1 MWKWALGIIVLV
13 ILYLLTWP
21 VAIQPQAWNAPQ
33 NKGYTGAFERNSELT
48 SIELESLGG
57 ESGPED
63 LALDSDGNLYITV
76 KSGAILRRAMN
87 TNEWELFA
95 QTHGR
100 PLGIEFDRNQRL
112 LVADAYRGLLRITN
126 DRVVETLTNEAEG
139 SPIRYADDVD
149 VDAEGMIYFSDAST
163 KFGAEEFGGTY
174 EASLL
179 DIMEHGGN
187 GRLLRYNPATNQ
199 TDVLLDGLQF
209 ANGVAVSHDSNYLLL
224 VETGQY
230 RILKYWLNGPQQ
242 GTMEII
248 LDNLPGFPDNVNRG
262 NDGRYWV
269 GLVSPRNDFLDNMAA
284 YPGVRKIAQRL
295 PAFLRPKATDYAHV
309 IAIDGDGRVLENLQ
323 DPATN
328 YPQTTGA
335 IEVGEHL
342 YLTSLTAPAL
352 ARWRIVE
359 SLKPASD

>member
-1 MWKWALGIIVLV
+1 MWKWIACLIILV
-13 ILYLLTWP
+13 IGYLLAWP
-21 VAIQPQAWNAPQ
+21 VAIEPQAWNAPQ
-33 NKGYTGAFERNSELT
+33 STGYVGPWQQNEHLST
-48 SIELESLGG
+48 IELESIGAA
-57 ESGPED
+57 EGPED
-63 LALDSDGNLYITV
+63 LAQDKQGNLYITV
-76 KSGAILRRAMN
+76 KSGSILRRAHN
-87 TNEWELFA
+87 ATEWEIFA
-95 QTHGR
+95 QTNGR

-126 DRVVETLTNEAEG
+126 NGVVETLSTKADG
-139 SPIRYADDVD
+139 IPIRYADDVD

-163 KFGAEEFGGTY
+163 KFGAAAFGGTY

-179 DIMEHGGN
+179 DIMEHGGH
-187 GRLLRYNPATNQ
+187 GRLLRYNPATGH
-199 TDVLLDGLQF
+199 TRVLMDGLQF

-224 VETGQY
+224 VETAQY
-230 RILKYWLNGPQQ
+230 RVLKYWLKGPQQ
-242 GTMEII
+242 GSMEII

-309 IAIDGDGRVLENLQ
+309 IAIDGNGQVLENLQ
-323 DPATN
+323 DPATE

-335 IEVGEHL
+335 IEVGGYL

-352 ARWRIVE
+352 ARWRVLE
-359 SLKPASD
+359 ALEPASN